1 MDRLVALGCEVYDKS
16 TNKRGGGDGGANT
29 EQEQEKE
36 PELDWSAL
44 AGYEHIRRD
53 VEDTVLLALKH
64 PEAYEAIA
72 RETRATFESNRPKAV
87 LFEGPPGTG
96 KTTTARIIA
105 AQAQVPMVYVP
116 VEAMMS
122 KWFGE
127 SEKKLSEVRTTTHRV
142 VCVCVC
148 VCRRCVPQTAIMCV
162 CVCVCL
168 WYSSRTPT

>member
-1 MDRLVALGCEVYDKS
+1 MDRLIALGCEVYDKS
-16 TNKRGGGDGGANT
+16 TNKRGGGGGGGGGEGGGANT
-29 EQEQEKE
+29 EQEQE

-64 PEAYEAIA
+64 PETYEAIA

-127 SEKKLSEVRTTTHRV
+127 SEKKLSEVGIAAYHV
-142 VCVCVC
+142 VFVCVCVC
-148 VCRRCVPQTAIMCV
+148 VY
-162 CVCVCL
+162 
-168 WYSSRTPT
+168 YSSRTST